1 MDPLESHIVAIKIA
15 QRGSGVRSSQI
26 QVGQWLVNGLGL
38 ILIILKDLRALTGD
52 RVLTTKSSVS

>member
-38 ILIILKDLRALTGD
+38 ILIILKDLSALTGD

>member
-26 QVGQWLVNGLGL
+26 QVGQWLVNGL
-38 ILIILKDLRALTGD
+38 I
-52 RVLTTKSSVS
+52 

>member
-1 MDPLESHIVAIKIA
+1 MDPLESHIIAIKIA

-38 ILIILKDLRALTGD
+38 ILIILKDLRALIGD

>member
-1 MDPLESHIVAIKIA
+1 MDPLESHIIAIKIA